1 MPPSTHGI
9 KNPTPG
15 AKNGKAV
22 PAKPPPTKK
31 ASVSAAK
38 KAPPSAPTKIPA
50 PSALTKIP
58 PVHKPP
64 VLNVD
69 QVELALG
76 NFARHSE
83 DKEYAG
89 VTRHSKEHDRR
100 CKKFEGEFII
110 STTVGQKD
118 ILGDWLT
125 TMVTSP
131 QDHKVPNLF
140 KACAGEKS
148 LAKKQLVGKMGFLLD
163 FT

>member
-1 MPPSTHGI
+1 MPPSTCGI

-31 ASVSAAK
+31 ASVFTAK
-38 KAPPSAPTKIPA
+38 KAPPSAPTKIP
-50 PSALTKIP
+50 S
-58 PVHKPP
+58 VHKPL

-76 NFARHSE
+76 DFARHSE
-83 DKEYAG
+83 DKEYARM
-89 VTRHSKEHDRR
+89 TRHSKEHDHHR
-100 CKKFEGEFII
+100 KKFEGEFII

-131 QDHKVPNLF
+131 QGHKVPNLF
-140 KACAGEKS
+140 KACDGEKS